1 MSDLSS
7 SPVPSVRSRRG
18 RRLAVGA
25 VALLAASAGLVT
37 PAWAKDGSSGS
48 GSGSGGND
56 REVRASGA
64 CATGRWELKAKADDG
79 RLEVEFELD
88 TNRNGQTWA
97 VTITDNGTSVFSGNR
112 TTVAPSGSFE
122 IGVHPANRTG
132 ADRIVATAR
141 RGGQTCTGTVT
152 I

>member
-18 RRLAVGA
+18 RRLAGGA

-48 GSGSGGND
+48 GSGGND

-64 CATGRWELKAKADDG
+64 CATGRWALKAKPDDG

-97 VTITDNGTSVFSGNR
+97 VIITDNGTSVFSGNR

-122 IGVHPANRTG
+122 IEIHPANRTG

>member
-1 MSDLSS
+1 MKKTLRVAIAS
-7 SPVPSVRSRRG
+7 
-18 RRLAVGA
+18 A
-25 VALLAASAGLVT
+25 ALLAGPTLVGLAT
-37 PAWAKDGSSGS
+37 PAAASGGS
-48 GSGSGGND
+48 GAVIRTGNC
-56 REVRASGA
+56 SGA
-64 CATGRWELKAKADDG
+64 ADWKLKAKPDDG

-122 IGVHPANRTG
+122 IEIHPANRTG